1 MPRGTTHKPPLF
13 FADDSLIFIKA
24 SVLEAR
30 HLQYIL
36 SLYEEASGQMI
47 NKDKTAVMYSS
58 NTPTNVKMQI
68 MA

>member
-1 MPRGTTHKPPLF
+1 MPWGTTHKPPLF
-13 FADDSLIFIKA
+13 SDDSLIFIKA

-30 HLQYIL
+30 HLQYIM